1 MLPVSS
7 HVRYK
12 FRINTLMLC
21 HLDIA
26 LKGLNARRV
35 LSDLNA
41 DISSPPVASA
51 IRLAKE
57 ICGKKKNPKQGY
69 LNVSL
74 FDSIKSKGKCLR
86 SSYLLQQWQNL
97 ELSRSW

>member
-1 MLPVSS
+1 MLNISLKEI
-7 HVRYK
+7 Y
-12 FRINTLMLC
+12 TLMLC

-51 IRLAKE
+51 IRLANE
-57 ICGKKKNPKQGY
+57 ICNKGNPKQGY
-69 LNVSL
+69 
-74 FDSIKSKGKCLR
+74 
-86 SSYLLQQWQNL
+86 
-97 ELSRSW
+97 

>member
-1 MLPVSS
+1 
-7 HVRYK
+7 
-12 FRINTLMLC
+12 MLC

-57 ICGKKKNPKQGY
+57 ICEKKK
-69 LNVSL
+69 
-74 FDSIKSKGKCLR
+74 KSKTGILKCFTF
-86 SSYLLQQWQNL
+86 
-97 ELSRSW
+97 

>member
-1 MLPVSS
+1 
-7 HVRYK
+7 
-12 FRINTLMLC
+12 MLC

-26 LKGLNARRV
+26 LKGLKARRV

-57 ICGKKKNPKQGY
+57 ICGKKKE
-69 LNVSL
+69 
-74 FDSIKSKGKCLR
+74 I
-86 SSYLLQQWQNL
+86 QN
-97 ELSRSW
+97 RDT

>member
-1 MLPVSS
+1 MFDQKDMLPVSS

-57 ICGKKKNPKQGY
+57 ICGRKKK
-69 LNVSL
+69 
-74 FDSIKSKGKCLR
+74 SKTGILKCFTF
-86 SSYLLQQWQNL
+86 
-97 ELSRSW
+97 